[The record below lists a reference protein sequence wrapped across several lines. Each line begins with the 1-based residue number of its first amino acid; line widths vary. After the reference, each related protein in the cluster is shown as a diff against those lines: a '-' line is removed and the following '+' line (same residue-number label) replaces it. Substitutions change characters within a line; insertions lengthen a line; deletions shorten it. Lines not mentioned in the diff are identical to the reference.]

1 MPLNSTGSPFTL
13 MSLQVTRLYPLAPS
27 EMLQRDKPLPGV
39 GGWPSCSL
47 RRASSSDRR
56 VLFKTKPFSTFSFTL
71 ALGLC
76 LRELLS
82 KQNLEFSVP

>member
-1 MPLNSTGSPFTL
+1 MPLNSMGSPFTL
-13 MSLQVTRLYPLAPS
+13 MDLQVTRLCLLALS
-27 EMLQRDKPLPGV
+27 ETLQREGPLPGV

-47 RRASSSDRR
+47 RRDASNDRK
-56 VLFKTKPFSTFSFTL
+56 VLFKTKPFSTFLFTL
-71 ALGLC
+71 ALALC